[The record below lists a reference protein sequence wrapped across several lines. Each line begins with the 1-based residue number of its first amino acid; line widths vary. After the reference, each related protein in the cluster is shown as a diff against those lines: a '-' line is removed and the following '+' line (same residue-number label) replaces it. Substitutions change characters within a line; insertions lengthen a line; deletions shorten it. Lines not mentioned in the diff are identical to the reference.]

1 MKILS
6 LPPLAHRLM
15 CANLLGYGVIGN
27 TEVFG
32 TSILGSSPSTPT
44 NQSLRLKMTKYIT
57 SFVILSVVFAPLN
70 FVVIGLTL
78 NSVTQMSEKIEDL
91 EGRISLTEGKAI
103 LTPGRSCIL
112 DEQSLSDES
121 LAFQM
126 TRACLRAY
134 NEQSATTQAQ

>member
-1 MKILS
+1 MDRYALGFFVV
-6 LPPLAHRLM
+6 LACL
-15 CANLLGYGVIGN
+15 AA
-27 TEVFG
+27 VFG
-32 TSILGSSPSTPT
+32 L
-44 NQSLRLKMTKYIT
+44 QLEVCKK
-57 SFVILSVVFAPLN
+57 V
-70 FVVIGLTL
+70 
-78 NSVTQMSEKIEDL
+78 KDL

-134 NEQSATTQAQ
+134 AERSATTQEQ

>member
-1 MKILS
+1 MDRFKLLMLS
-6 LPPLAHRLM
+6 
-15 CANLLGYGVIGN
+15 
-27 TEVFG
+27 
-32 TSILGSSPSTPT
+32 
-44 NQSLRLKMTKYIT
+44 
-57 SFVILSVVFAPLN
+57 VILICLAVDF
-70 FVVIGLTL
+70 GLQAEVSKKL
-78 NSVTQMSEKIEDL
+78 SDL

-134 NEQSATTQAQ
+134 AEQSATTQEQ

>member
-1 MKILS
+1 MRVGIEDI
-6 LPPLAHRLM
+6 R
-15 CANLLGYGVIGN
+15 Y
-27 TEVFG
+27 
-32 TSILGSSPSTPT
+32 
-44 NQSLRLKMTKYIT
+44 
-57 SFVILSVVFAPLN
+57 APLWIMSL
-70 FVVIGLTL
+70 IGLASATAIGTVVL
-78 NSVTQMSEKIEDL
+78 KRVNYLGQKIEDL

-134 NEQSATTQAQ
+134 AENSEAPPEQ

>member
-1 MKILS
+1 MDRFAMAFFVVLAS
-6 LPPLAHRLM
+6 LA
-15 CANLLGYGVIGN
+15 A
-27 TEVFG
+27 
-32 TSILGSSPSTPT
+32 
-44 NQSLRLKMTKYIT
+44 
-57 SFVILSVVFAPLN
+57 VFALQLE
-70 FVVIGLTL
+70 VCKKV
-78 NSVTQMSEKIEDL
+78 KDL

-134 NEQSATTQAQ
+134 AEQGATTQEQ